1 MSCIRKQIVI
11 RMPAEAAGVL
21 TEEAYWALEQQR
33 PGLLDFRVRH
43 LSYSLGNAD
52 GRRYFDYILYD
63 SPVQNGS
70 ALDSYWTARPLTDR
84 EQRQYWPIFWRLS
97 PKADMG
103 KALYCEYIWYD
114 GTDAPECRLEDQE
127 ED

>member
-11 RMPAEAAGVL
+11 RMPAEAVGVF
-21 TEEAYWALEQQR
+21 TEEAYWDLERER

-43 LSYSLGNAD
+43 LSYSLGNSD
-52 GRRYFDYILYD
+52 GRRYFDYVLCD
-63 SPVQNGS
+63 SPVKNGS
-70 ALDSYWTARPLTDR
+70 ALDACWKARPLTDR
-84 EQRQYWPIFWRLS
+84 ERRQYWPIFWRLS

-103 KALYCEYIWYD
+103 AARYCEYVWYD